1 MKGYRPKLVE
11 GRVNSTGWPIDG
23 YVVALTLWDY
33 DNYEMYHLFSWPD
46 ESDDA
51 MMRTMYQTE
60 EEAGFLLADSLEEF
74 EQQWKAGE
82 WEAQGSFYIPLDKVE
97 VIKVIWEEEK
107 EHDYGERGGKAWEEH

>member
-60 EEAGFLLADSLEEF
+60 EEAGFLLADSLEEC

-107 EHDYGERGGKAWEEH
+107 EHDYGERGKEKYDN